1 MPPVTGQGAS
11 AFGRASVPHVRAY
24 IAGGSAIDIGPS
36 VDLDTEGAQTS
47 VFFGRDAGGGALDLS
62 CVWPLVRTMRSAV
75 LTHEEQHQRPTT
87 RLHQV
92 RYLDQ
97 FEGVCSAGRTEQR
110 ATTAGHLGYWLHAT
124 EDGRNFYFAVY
135 VTEQVVGLMGM
146 VVGRLAAGDE
156 ARERGELNRL
166 LHEGARQP
174 NSPFRRTIAMLLAKI
189 GPSHPADPVLHSM
202 LADIGTEAGVGRM
215 LPIGGGDESSDEE
228 EAPVGRPAAHGAR
241 EQQRYHPYAA
251 GGARRF
257 ASPVRRPA
265 Y

>member
-1 MPPVTGQGAS
+1 MSTRTVVHLLRHG
-11 AFGRASVPHVRAY
+11 
-24 IAGGSAIDIGPS
+24 
-36 VDLDTEGAQTS
+36 
-47 VFFGRDAGGGALDLS
+47 GRDAGGGALDLS

-75 LTHEEQHQRPTT
+75 LTHEEQRPT
-87 RLHQV
+87 RGGGPRFHQV

-110 ATTAGHLGYWLHAT
+110 TTTAGHLGYWLQAT

-146 VVGRLAAGDE
+146 VVGRLAAGE
-156 ARERGELNRL
+156 EQLERDELNRL

-202 LADIGTEAGVGRM
+202 LADIGTDAGVGRM
-215 LPIGGGDESSDEE
+215 LPIGTGDESSDDDDDA
-228 EAPVGRPAAHGAR
+228 EARAPPARGGHD
-241 EQQRYHPYAA
+241 QQRYHPYATA

-257 ASPVRRPA
+257 ASPVRRPTR
-265 Y
+265 